1 MHKVLVIILLLTAKM
16 IPVLAQNNW
25 ALEVEKEGVKIY
37 TAVFPNS
44 RIKAVK
50 AQCNVKATASQ
61 VVALLMDVES
71 ATDWVYHTKSC
82 ALIKKVSPAELYYY
96 SEISLPWPLQ
106 NRDFVA
112 HLKVSQNASTKVVT
126 IDGPAVKGY
135 VAEKKGIVRI
145 QDSKGKWVISPAGA
159 DNVNIEYTI
168 HVDPGGTLPPWLIN
182 MFAAEGPLKIIKNLK
197 IQVQKLVY
205 KNAAVS
211 YLVN

>member
-1 MHKVLVIILLLTAKM
+1 MYKVFLTTLLLIAKTV
-16 IPVLAQNNW
+16 PVLAQNNW
-25 ALEVEKEGVKIY
+25 VPEVEKEGIKIY

-82 ALIKKVSPAELYYY
+82 SLIKKVSPAELYYY

-112 HLKVSQNASTKVVT
+112 HLKVSQNTGTKVVT
-126 IDGPAVKGY
+126 IDGPAVRGQ

-145 QDSKGKWVISPAGA
+145 QDSKGKWVISPAGP
-159 DNVNIEYTI
+159 DYVNIEYTI

-182 MFAAEGPLKIIKNLK
+182 LFASEGPLKIIKNLK
-197 IQVQKLVY
+197 IQVQKPEY
-205 KNAAVS
+205 KNAVLT
-211 YLVN
+211 YIVN

>member
-1 MHKVLVIILLLTAKM
+1 MHKVLLITLLLTAKI
-16 IPVLAQNNW
+16 IPVAAQNNW
-25 ALEVEKEGVKIY
+25 IPEVEKEGIKIY
-37 TAVFPNS
+37 TGVLPNS

-71 ATDWVYHTKSC
+71 AVDWVYHTKSC
-82 ALIKKVSPAELYYY
+82 TLIKRVSPDELYYY

-112 HLKVSQNASTKVVT
+112 HLKVSQNSVTKVVT

-135 VAEKKGIVRI
+135 VAEKKGMVRI

-159 DNVNIEYTI
+159 GYVNIEYTI

-182 MFAAEGPLKIIKNLK
+182 MFAAEGPLRIIKNLK
-197 IQVQKLVY
+197 LQVQKPVY
-205 KNAAVS
+205 KNAVLS
-211 YLVN
+211 YIEN